1 MTSPWCNVSVNVVA
15 NSNWSCLLISAPK
28 VHWRVQPTSARQSGR
43 FSNMHRALHALHAS
57 LNSASTRTVSKCLKR
72 NNDHLI
78 TLQIWM
84 EWRCRVWRAMHD
96 AILKPSSEMQNSL
109 WIKNRTG
116 KDMEHFSA
124 DPVIKLSWVLQVV
137 WQEYMNGDG
146 RYSKLLSLLKKN
158 VRT

>member
-1 MTSPWCNVSVNVVA
+1 MTSLWRNFIVGVVA
-15 NSNWSCLLISAPK
+15 NSNWSCLLIYTPE
-28 VHWRVQPTSARQSGR
+28 VHWRVQPTAANKMRGALC
-43 FSNMHRALHALHAS
+43 ALHVS
-57 LNSASTRTVSKCLKR
+57 LNNASTRTVSKCLKR

-84 EWRCRVWRAMHD
+84 EWRCRIWRAMHD

-116 KDMEHFSA
+116 KDMEHFFA